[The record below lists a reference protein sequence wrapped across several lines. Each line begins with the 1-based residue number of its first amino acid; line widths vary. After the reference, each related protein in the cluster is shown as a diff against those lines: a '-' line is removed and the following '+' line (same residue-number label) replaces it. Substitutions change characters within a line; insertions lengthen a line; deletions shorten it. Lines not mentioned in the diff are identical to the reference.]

1 MAHEKM
7 IDFFSHW
14 GHANQNCIRCCVT
27 EMWMNVIQKTKIG
40 TKIGVGEDVE
50 KLKPSYTVEGNVK
63 ESSHFGKHFGSCSK
77 C

>member
-7 IDFFSHW
+7 INIFSHW
-14 GHANQNCIRCCVT
+14 GHADQNCIRYCVT

-40 TKIGVGEDVE
+40 TGVGGDVE
-50 KLKPSYTVEGNVK
+50 KLKPSYTVEENVK
-63 ESSHFGKHFGSCSK
+63 ESSHFGKHFGSSSK

>member
-7 IDFFSHW
+7 INIFSHW
-14 GHANQNCIRCCVT
+14 GHANQNCIGYCVT
-27 EMWMNVIQKTKIG
+27 EMWMNVIRKTKIG
-40 TKIGVGEDVE
+40 TGVGEDVE

-63 ESSHFGKHFGSCSK
+63 ESSHFGKHFGSSSK